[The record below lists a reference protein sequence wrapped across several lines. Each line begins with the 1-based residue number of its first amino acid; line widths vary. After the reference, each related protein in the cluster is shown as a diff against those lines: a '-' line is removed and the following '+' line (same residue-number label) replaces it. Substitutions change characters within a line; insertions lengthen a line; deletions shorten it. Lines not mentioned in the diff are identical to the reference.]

1 MNKFIKI
8 IFVGIV
14 SSVGIYL
21 AFSGEDI
28 NLILLE
34 FKKVNLMGVLVASI
48 ILVFSCVIRAYR
60 WRLLLNPFAEIS
72 ITNVFSATMIGYFG
86 NGVFAFRLGELLKAY
101 SVSINTNL
109 NISKAFGTV
118 ILERMIDLIMVLI
131 FSLFFLPWF
140 PDHFYQIK
148 ITIYLIFGLII
159 SLCLFIVFSIKLGL
173 FRRIKKN
180 NYFKKIIK
188 IKVFSYFFNIYEGIL
203 AIKNTD
209 YWRGIII
216 SSLVLW
222 FIYYGITLILLKS
235 CSIELNIFD
244 SGILFVLG
252 SLAIGIPAL
261 PGSIGTYDA
270 AIKYILM
277 IIFSINSLQAL
288 NYAIISHAVSYF
300 PLTIIGA
307 FYFIFGSVS
316 MKSLKNLD

>member
-1 MNKFIKI
+1 VNKFIKI